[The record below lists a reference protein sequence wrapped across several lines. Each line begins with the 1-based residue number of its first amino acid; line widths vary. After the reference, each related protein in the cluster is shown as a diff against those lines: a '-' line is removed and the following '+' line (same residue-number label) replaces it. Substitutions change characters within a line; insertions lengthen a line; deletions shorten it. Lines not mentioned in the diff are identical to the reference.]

1 MGNYGDNYENKQQD
15 NMFRSMVD
23 NRVSN
28 IAASEASYVNVKNTI
43 ASSSSKKTSNNT
55 SCMVSTSSRNASIT
69 PRKISHKIKIQGS
82 PDQDHAINE
91 RIAKTYI
98 GSTKIQRNK
107 IRPKAVKLSNKHKIV
122 KEKSIRASSG
132 SNRKKFIRDMNDPLN
147 NTGSNFVM
155 NQENYQK
162 FYPLKMSKDDLKSQG
177 ISRDELSNNAGM
189 PMVKNRPT
197 TSIYGS
203 MKNKQDKGK
212 KYSSLTK
219 HKEQISY
226 NAHPHNVK
234 PGIAGRN
241 ILKAKMEIRTHSDSN
256 DNEYNLLV

>member
-1 MGNYGDNYENKQQD
+1 
-15 NMFRSMVD
+15 
-23 NRVSN
+23 
-28 IAASEASYVNVKNTI
+28 
-43 ASSSSKKTSNNT
+43 
-55 SCMVSTSSRNASIT
+55 MVSTSSRNASIT
-69 PRKISHKIKIQGS
+69 PRKLSHKIKIQGS
-82 PDQDHAINE
+82 PDQDQGINE

-132 SNRKKFIRDMNDPLN
+132 SNRKKFIRDKNDPLN

-155 NQENYQK
+155 NQEGYQK
-162 FYPLKMSKDDLKSQG
+162 FYPLKVGKDELKSQG
-177 ISRDELSNNAGM
+177 ISRDEPSHSSGM
-189 PMVKNRPT
+189 PMVVKNRPT
-197 TSIYGS
+197 TSIYGA
-203 MKNKQDKGK
+203 MKNKHEKGK

-219 HKEQISY
+219 HKDQISY